1 MQHLQDPQVHDDLLN
16 YRLKRLVALGG
27 APAIRLCEGR
37 YGVSRLEWRLI
48 AALVESG
55 PMSPSALAQRAQVE
69 PGRTSRT
76 LRRLAAKALV
86 ERRTAGTDRRRV
98 IVAATSS
105 GQSLYASL
113 WPELAAINRR
123 LMSALDGD
131 EAEVLDRCLN
141 KLTAQ
146 AQRVHDEGGGVDAR
160 TDRRLGG
167 SRRFWS
173 PAID

>member
-1 MQHLQDPQVHDDLLN
+1 MQHLQDPQEHDDLLN
-16 YRLKRLVALGG
+16 YRLKRLLALGG

-37 YGVSRLEWRLI
+37 YGVTRIEWRLV

-55 PMSPSALAQRAQVE
+55 PMSPSALTERARID
-69 PGRTSRT
+69 PGRVSLT

-86 ERRTAGTDRRRV
+86 ERRAAGADRRRA
-98 IVAATSS
+98 IVAATPS
-105 GQSLYASL
+105 GHCLYESL

-123 LMSALDGD
+123 LMSALDDD
-131 EAEVLDRCLN
+131 EAEMLDRCLS
-141 KLTAQ
+141 KLTSL
-146 AQRVHDEGGGVDAR
+146 AQRIHDEGGGVDVR

-173 PAID
+173 PAIE